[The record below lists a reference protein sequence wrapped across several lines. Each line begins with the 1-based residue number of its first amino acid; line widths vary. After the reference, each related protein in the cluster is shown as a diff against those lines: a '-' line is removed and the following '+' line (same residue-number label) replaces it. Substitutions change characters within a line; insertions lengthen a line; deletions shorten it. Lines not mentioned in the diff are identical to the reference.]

1 MAPPAASSC
10 RSLNGVSIFK
20 GYQAKTL
27 KLSDLHRLAILQSSS
42 ASSIPSSSPTDARLE
57 QAVQAAAAGQT
68 GAQTGEQASSS
79 TTAATPSVILVVA
92 SRGRRSLLVLHL
104 LTILALW
111 RTILSLR
118 RTILS
123 LWRSVGTRLALLIR
137 VRASAIVVW
146 LAPGLVVVRGLH
158 AARGW
163 TGVLV
168 NRRRVLGICRWR
180 AFLKCC

>member
-10 RSLNGVSIFK
+10 RSLNGVLIFK
-20 GYQAKTL
+20 DSQAKTL
-27 KLSDLHRLAILQSSS
+27 KLSDLLRLGILQSPC
-42 ASSIPSSSPTDARLE
+42 ASSILSSHSTDARLE

-68 GAQTGEQASSS
+68 RAQTGEQAST

-104 LTILALW
+104 LTVLALW
-111 RTILSLR
+111 GTILSLR
-118 RTILS
+118 GTILA
-123 LWRSVGTRLALLIR
+123 LWWSVGARLALLIR

-146 LAPGLVVVRGLH
+146 LTAALVIVRWLH

-163 TGVLV
+163 TGVLMD
-168 NRRRVLGICRWR
+168 RRRVLGVCRWR